1 MQYNSYQMILDELI
15 HHVPKI
21 WYRIH
26 WAILTMV
33 NFSLLAGYTYAKVIA
48 GTEFA
53 TKYGLNDALLYLTVF
68 NLFYLLIIYWFV
80 ARINL
85 VIATFIGSL
94 LIVLPMLDVLSQA
107 NQSDSSWIYILIW
120 LGIGWLE
127 GIYGITIL
135 IGTLLVTFIYLA
147 LEIDFNPG
155 NLQPISYFLAG
166 GAVITVI
173 FGYFFWRGK
182 FLTESSERVDKLSGM
197 LRTNKQQS
205 EILIQSITDGI
216 IVIDTNCKITLIN
229 ESATKLTSWPENEAT
244 GFDARTVLRLL
255 KDPKTSE
262 MLPDTE
268 HPFSKV
274 LVTHKPFSD
283 IMQLHTRDKKNKFI
297 SLVVSPVILPKS
309 TDLVGAVAVFRDVS
323 REKEQ
328 EKQRADFISTASHE
342 MRTPVAAI
350 EGYLALAL
358 NDKVS
363 KIDANA
369 REYLNKAHMST
380 QHLGKLFQDLL
391 TSAKA
396 EDGRLISRPVVVEMG
411 EFITQ
416 LAEDL
421 RFGAEKK
428 GLGMELVVN
437 SKVDDKGVIDTSQKL
452 KTIQPLY
459 YSYIDPDRVREVITN
474 VFDNAVKYTPE
485 GRVSIGLTGN
495 QQVVQI
501 RISDTGPGIPEEDL
515 PHLFQKF
522 YRVDNS
528 ATRSI
533 GGTGLGLFICKKI
546 IELYSGNI
554 WAESKLGEGSTFYI
568 NLPRLTTARA
578 EQLKSQANTEV
589 AKA

>member
-1 MQYNSYQMILDELI
+1 MILDELI

-26 WAILTMV
+26 WAVLVLV
-33 NFSLLAGYTYAKVIA
+33 NFGLLGGYIYAK
-48 GTEFA
+48 A
-53 TKYGLNDALLYLTVF
+53 TNNQEALIQYGLNEALLYLTAA
-68 NLFYLLIIYWFV
+68 NLFYLVIVYWFI
-80 ARINL
+80 ARVNL

-94 LIVLPMLDVLSQA
+94 MIVLPLLDVMSQT
-107 NQSDSSWIYILIW
+107 NQSDTSLIYILLW
-120 LGIGWLE
+120 LSISWLE
-127 GIYGITIL
+127 GIYGMTIL
-135 IGTLLVTFIYLA
+135 IGTLLVTFIYLF
-147 LEIDFNPG
+147 LELEFD
-155 NLQPISYFLAG
+155 ISNFASISWVL
-166 GAVITVI
+166 VIGSFVTVI
-173 FGYFFWRGK
+173 LGYFFWRDK
-182 FLTESSERVDKLSGM
+182 FLTESSERVNKLSGA
-197 LRTNKQQS
+197 LRSNKQQS

-216 IVIDTNCKITLIN
+216 IVIDVNCKITLIN
-229 ESATKLTSWPENEAT
+229 PSASKLTGWPEKEAT
-244 GFDARTVLRLL
+244 GFDARTVLRLI
-255 KDPKTSE
+255 KDPKTNAV
-262 MLPDTE
+262 MNDDE
-268 HPFSKV
+268 HPLKKI
-274 LVTHKPFSD
+274 LATHKPMNGTLQMLSRD
-283 IMQLHTRDKKNKFI
+283 EKTRFI
-297 SLVVSPVILPKS
+297 SLAISPVIVPN
-309 TDLVGAVAVFRDVS
+309 TTELVGAVAVFRDVS

-369 REYLNKAHMST
+369 RDYLTKAHMST
-380 QHLGKLFQDLL
+380 QHLGQLFQDLL

-396 EDGRLISRPVVVEMG
+396 EDGRLTSHPAVVEMG

-416 LAEDL
+416 LSEDL

-428 GLGMELVVN
+428 GLAMELVVN
-437 SKVDDKGVIDTSQKL
+437 SKIDDKGVVDTSQSL

-459 YSYIDPDRVREVITN
+459 YCYIDPDRVREVITN

-495 QQVVQI
+495 QQVVQV

-522 YRVDNS
+522 YRIDNS
-528 ATRSI
+528 ITRSI

-546 IELYSGNI
+546 IELYNGNI
-554 WAESKLGEGSTFYI
+554 WAESKVGEGSTFYI
-568 NLPRLTTARA
+568 NLPRLTSSKA
-578 EQLKSQANTEV
+578 EQLKNQAGTEV
-589 AKA
+589 TKA